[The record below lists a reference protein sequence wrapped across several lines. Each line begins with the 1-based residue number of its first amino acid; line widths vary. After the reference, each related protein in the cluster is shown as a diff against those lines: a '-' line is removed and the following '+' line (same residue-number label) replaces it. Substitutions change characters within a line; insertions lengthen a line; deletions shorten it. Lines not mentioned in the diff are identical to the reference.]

1 MNKYN
6 FSPKSELKAIHE
18 LPDPS
23 LNLMVPVFRL
33 GRNGRSSGNT
43 LRRC

>member
-1 MNKYN
+1 MNKYD

-18 LPDPS
+18 LPDSFLKPDGT
-23 LNLMVPVFRL
+23 VFRL
-33 GRNGRSSGNT
+33 GKNGRSSGNT